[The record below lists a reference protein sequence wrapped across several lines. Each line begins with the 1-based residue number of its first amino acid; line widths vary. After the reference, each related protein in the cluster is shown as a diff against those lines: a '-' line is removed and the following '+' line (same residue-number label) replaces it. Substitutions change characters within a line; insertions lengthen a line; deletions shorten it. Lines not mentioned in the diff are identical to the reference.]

1 MSEILRQVAAA
12 ARLQLLKL
20 RRLETFDEVRLKIG
34 EEDESCKIMSK
45 RVAFGRV
52 NIPPFVAFGRAGRVL
67 HLYESPGSVILLT
80 DEGEKLFSEVTV
92 DGEAIESKPLRTITA
107 AGKIYHVIERDE
119 DGLLLTIDS
128 IFATEKPE
136 DTRTKKHLCV
146 AEITKGKF
154 WKITSNVAGSY
165 TLTEKVA
172 LPAPTEGEGGGGG
185 GGARPGGSGSNGS
198 SGNPTPPGS
207 GTRGSGSLNS
217 GSSNTSSSSG
227 SRSSG
232 SRSSGSGSSSSSSK
246 TAIIPF
252 GKTFIGFEITESPNH
267 RNRLVMVLPTDEKG
281 TASALLDAR
290 WLATTN
296 NTVFKAG
303 CAVGIPALVHGRI
316 HGNQVMVATSEPY
329 PPRVVVTIEGDA
341 AGEWSGPR
349 FREFK
354 PEEAESNGKFWR
366 RAHGEA

>member
-1 MSEILRQVAAA
+1 MSEILRQVASA

-34 EEDESCKIMSK
+34 DEDESFKIMSK

-52 NIPPFVAFGRAGRVL
+52 NITPFVAYGRAGRVL

-92 DGEAIESKPLRTITA
+92 DGEAIESKPVREITS
-107 AGKIYHVIERDE
+107 AGQIYHVIERDE

-154 WKITSNVAGSY
+154 WKITSNVVGSY
-165 TLTEKVA
+165 TLSEKVA
-172 LPAPTEGEGGGGG
+172 LPSESGGGGG
-185 GGARPGGSGSNGS
+185 GGARPGGSGSNGNGS
-198 SGNPTPPGS
+198 SGNHPPGS
-207 GTRGSGSLNS
+207 GTKGSGTKGSGSGS
-217 GSSNTSSSSG
+217 GSGSKSSSS
-227 SRSSG
+227 SS

-252 GKTFIGFEITESPNH
+252 GNKFIGFEITESPNH

-296 NTVFKAG
+296 NTIFKAG
-303 CAVGIPALVHGRI
+303 CAVGIPAVVHGRI
-316 HGNQVMVATSEPY
+316 NGNQVMVATSEPH